1 MYPDMTPPR
10 PTSPDHPRIDVGA
23 ISHAFPQFI
32 DALTDA
38 VVMIDRNRRVVAANR
53 RYIEAFGARSERL
66 VGTICHENLNC
77 PELRGGETG
86 ERCAACRV
94 VDEGRP
100 ERLLRSIPDADGALR
115 RWEAVLSP
123 VLDDTG
129 QVDYIVEVWRDIT
142 DRSRLEGQLA
152 HSERLASLG
161 ILAAG
166 VAHEINNPMASIMAA
181 VDSLNRWLGRSES
194 LDASDRAEASDIL
207 GMLESATLRCGET
220 TDKLLLL
227 AQPNQKA
234 PAWVDLNRVVEDT
247 VSLLGYLMRRNGVEA
262 ELLLADDLPNVWGRD
277 SGLRGVVMNLCLNA
291 VQAMG
296 NGGRLAIRTAAVPDG
311 IALVVD
317 DSGPGIPPPL
327 LDRIWDPFFTTKPPG
342 EGTGLGLS
350 ITHQVVTRHGGTIEV
365 RSRPGDGTQFTVR
378 LPLGGPGGDGV

>member
-66 VGTICHENLNC
+66 DGTICQDKHNS